1 MHGVG
6 TPRFSLTP
14 VIMRFLGI
22 RHHCPAIAAPTPRS
36 WALAACVGVIL
47 AACSPVTIKHGHQFQ
62 ESDLQQIQPGMTA
75 DSVRL
80 ALGTPATTSTVAGG
94 NAYYYISSTET
105 QTAFFKPTEVDRK
118 VLAVY
123 FNPTGT
129 VERVAHY
136 GMKDGK
142 IFDYVKRETPSHVR
156 DQGLLRQIFRGI
168 GQRQLF
174 E

>member
-1 MHGVG
+1 MRYTIRRHTTLLVLAIG
-6 TPRFSLTP
+6 TS
-14 VIMRFLGI
+14 I
-22 RHHCPAIAAPTPRS
+22 
-36 WALAACVGVIL
+36 ALAG
-47 AACSPVTIKHGHQFQ
+47 CSPITTKHGHHFQ

-75 DSVRL
+75 DAVRM
-80 ALGTPATTSTVAGG
+80 ALGTPATTSTVVGG

-105 QTAFFKPTEVDRK
+105 QSAFFKPTEVDRK

-129 VERVAHY
+129 VDRVAHY

-142 IFDYVKRETPSHVR
+142 LFDYVKRQTPSHVK
-156 DQGLLRQIFRGI
+156 DQTLVQQIFRGL

-174 E
+174 D

>member
-1 MHGVG
+1 
-6 TPRFSLTP
+6 
-14 VIMRFLGI
+14 MRFVGI
-22 RHHCPAIAAPTPRS
+22 LHQRLPEYGVTSGTSQQPTHQAGRCAVR
-36 WALAACVGVIL
+36 ALAAAAL
-47 AACSPVTIKHGHQFQ
+47 AVALTACAPVTTKHGHQFK
-62 ESDLQQIQPGMTA
+62 ESDIQQIQPGMSA

-105 QTAFFKPTEVDRK
+105 QSAFFKPTEVDRK

-123 FNPTGT
+123 FDQTGS

-156 DQGLLRQIFRGI
+156 DQGFLKQIFRGL

>member
-1 MHGVG
+1 
-6 TPRFSLTP
+6 
-14 VIMRFLGI
+14 MRFVETPY
-22 RHHCPAIAAPTPRS
+22 HHCKPISVPGLCQPVSRLL
-36 WALAACVGVIL
+36 LAALLTATVT
-47 AACSPVTIKHGHQFQ
+47 ACSPVTIKHGHQFQ
-62 ESDLQQIQPGMTA
+62 ETDIQQVQPGMSA

-123 FNPTGT
+123 FNPAGS
-129 VERVAHY
+129 VDRVAHY

-142 IFDYVKRETPSHVR
+142 IFDYVKRETPSHIR
-156 DQGLLRQIFRGI
+156 DQGLLKQIFRNL

-174 E
+174 GDY